1 MLTGGSCM
9 VPGFKKRVLQEVK
22 ALIQS
27 REEFLALQS
36 IIEWIRA
43 PENIFAPNVCAWVGA
58 SILMGLGQEADRFLL
73 TREQYEAESETIPDR
88 FGDAFIN
95 ATREGNYFNKH
106 WEINFAQNQQIQFE
120 KSPQISD
127 RSLVS
132 RTESLA
138 SIVHS
143 QIKKG
148 YTPKY
153 FK

>member
-1 MLTGGSCM
+1 
-9 VPGFKKRVLQEVK
+9 
-22 ALIQS
+22 
-27 REEFLALQS
+27 
-36 IIEWIRA
+36 
-43 PENIFAPNVCAWVGA
+43 
-58 SILMGLGQEADRFLL
+58 MGLGQEADRFLL
-73 TREQYEAESETIPDR
+73 TREQYRAENETIPDR

-95 ATREGNYFNKH
+95 LRREGNYFNKN
-106 WEINFAQNQQIQFE
+106 WEVNFANNQQIQFA
-120 KSPQISD
+120 KSPQLSD

>member
-1 MLTGGSCM
+1 M
-9 VPGFKKRVLQEVK
+9 
-22 ALIQS
+22 
-27 REEFLALQS
+27 
-36 IIEWIRA
+36 
-43 PENIFAPNVCAWVGA
+43 IFAPNICSWVGA
-58 SILMGLGQEADRFLL
+58 SILMTLGQEADRFLL
-73 TREQYEAESETIPDR
+73 TKGQYEAEGEVIPDR

-95 ATREGNYFNKH
+95 LQREGNYFNKN
-106 WEINFAQNQQIQFE
+106 WEISFAHNQQINFA
-120 KSPQISD
+120 KSPQLSD

>member
-1 MLTGGSCM
+1 MLT
-9 VPGFKKRVLQEVK
+9 K
-22 ALIQS
+22 
-27 REEFLALQS
+27 
-36 IIEWIRA
+36 
-43 PENIFAPNVCAWVGA
+43 
-58 SILMGLGQEADRFLL
+58 
-73 TREQYEAESETIPDR
+73 EQYEAEGKVIPDR

-95 ATREGNYFNKH
+95 LSREGNYFNKN
-106 WEINFAQNQQIQFE
+106 WEINFANNQQIQFA

-127 RSLVS
+127 RSLMS